1 MSVAV
6 DRQLTRDQVEKVR
19 AKLAQQGIVLSGDAG
34 TFSRS
39 LGIGTVAGQFSYSR
53 DILRIEVAQK
63 PLVVGW
69 GTIQSEINK
78 GIDEA
83 ITA

>member
-1 MSVAV
+1 VSVTV
-6 DRQLTRDQVEKVR
+6 DRQLTREQVEKVR
-19 AKLAQQGIVLSGDAG
+19 AKLAQQGINLTGDAG

-39 LGIGTVAGQFSYSR
+39 IGLGTVAGTFSYSR
-53 DILRIEVAQK
+53 DILRIEVTKK

-78 GIDEA
+78 GIDA
-83 ITA
+83 AVAS